1 MKLYAVGM
9 TSRVKKQNFVER
21 FIAWLDALQQR
32 HRFLGFPHA
41 IIKKYSDDEGAY
53 QAALIAYYGFL
64 SLFPLLIIATAA
76 IQIVA
81 QNDAALREQL
91 LSNVTGYFPSLGQ
104 TLADSIN
111 TPSRSGWALVL
122 GILITFYGAKGV
134 ADAVQH
140 GLHHVWAV
148 PRHRRTGFP
157 KSMVRSFGIVIFAGF
172 GFVLAAA
179 LTSWASGGHHMFPVR
194 ALLWLGGFTTL
205 TAVFWGVFTFGS
217 SARKR
222 PFANIPGAV
231 FASVAF
237 TLLQALGAY
246 IIARHLK
253 GQTGLN
259 AQFAVVLALLFWLH
273 LQAQVFV
280 CALEINA
287 VRAHKLWPR
296 SITPKPPL
304 PADEKAYDLYR
315 KRETFVDAEQINR

>member
-1 MKLYAVGM
+1 MP
-9 TSRVKKQNFVER
+9 SRVKKRNSIER
-21 FIAWLDALQQR
+21 TVDTFDGFQQR
-32 HRFLGFPHA
+32 HRALAFPFGVL
-41 IIKKYSDDEGAY
+41 KKYSDDEGSY

-64 SLFPLLIIATAA
+64 SLFPLLIIATAV
-76 IQIVA
+76 IQMVA
-81 QNDAALREQL
+81 QDNTALRERL
-91 LSNVTGYFPSLGQ
+91 LQNITGYFPSLGQ

-111 TPSRSGWALVL
+111 TPSRSGWAVIAGTLI
-122 GILITFYGAKGV
+122 ILYGAKGV
-134 ADAVQH
+134 AHAVQH
-140 GLHHVWAV
+140 ALHHAWAV
-148 PRHRRTGFP
+148 PRYKRAGFP
-157 KSMVRSFGIVIFAGF
+157 VSTLRSFGIVLFASI

-179 LTSWASGGHHMFPVR
+179 LTGWASGGHHVFPVR
-194 ALLWLGGFTTL
+194 LVLWLGGFCVL

-231 FASVAF
+231 FASVSF

-259 AQFAVVLALLFWLH
+259 AQFAVVLALLFWLY

-280 CALEINA
+280 YALEINV

-304 PADEKAYDLYR
+304 PADEKAYELYR
-315 KRETFVDAEQINR
+315 KRETFTDDAPVS